1 MSGHG
6 FTPANR
12 GFNQSG
18 GSYFI
23 TLASLVGSLQ
33 TLTPGTGS
41 GGATTTGTITPYSV
55 GSGLVAAGTAAES
68 LSQLSNLVGT
78 GRIILDMGR
87 TVVSS
92 GRTFRKFQAVNQLAT
107 TTAVVNGAAPNAV
120 TGANPGAT
128 VTSGTSSSTGY
139 LTFYLETG
147 FNGTSGTTTSNS
159 GFGLPA
165 PIARYA

>member
-6 FTPANR
+6 FAPANR
-12 GFNQSG
+12 SFNQSG

-23 TLASLVGSLQ
+23 TLATLVNSLQ

-41 GGATTTGTITPYSV
+41 GGATTTGTLTPYAL
-55 GSGLVAAGTAAES
+55 GSGLVAAGTQAES
-68 LSQLSNLVGT
+68 LAQLERLVGT

-87 TVVSS
+87 TVVSA
-92 GRTFRKFQAVNQLAT
+92 GRTFRKFQAVNQLSN
-107 TTAVVNGAAPNAV
+107 TTAVVNGMAPNAV

-128 VTSGTSSSTGY
+128 VTSGVASSTGY

-147 FNGTSGTTTSNS
+147 FNGTSGIPSGSNV
-159 GFGLPA
+159 FGLPA